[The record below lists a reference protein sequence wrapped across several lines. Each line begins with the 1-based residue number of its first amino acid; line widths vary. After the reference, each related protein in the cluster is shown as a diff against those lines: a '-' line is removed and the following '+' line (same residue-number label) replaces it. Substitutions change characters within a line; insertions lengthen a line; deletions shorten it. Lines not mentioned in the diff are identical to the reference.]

1 MTSELRALSQIP
13 ARVKYLY
20 AISNT
25 NAWVPNA
32 PGNSLLTEA
41 QFSSRFSEIADTPA
55 GTVMRDMGKFLVV
68 VNSAGQ
74 HIAHLRLVQT
84 INGTLTE
91 GVPNNW
97 NTQGQYYV
105 SVWTANPVPPSPFN
119 VTVARTG

>member
-1 MTSELRALSQIP
+1 MTSELRTLSQIP
-13 ARVKYLY
+13 ARVQYLY
-20 AISNT
+20 AISST
-25 NAWVPNA
+25 KAWVPSA
-32 PGNSLLTEA
+32 SGNSLVTEA
-41 QFSSRFSEIADTPA
+41 EFPSRFSAITNTPA

-68 VNSAGQ
+68 VNSDGQ

-84 INGTLTE
+84 INGALTE